1 MKKLLP
7 ALLGLALLA
16 VVLIF
21 ALKNKSGPKEI
32 NPDDI
37 ASIEAPPAGSEALY
51 SVKVVASQKSG
62 QQESPLV
69 ELEGTLAQ
77 SEQGAN
83 EFISH
88 WREISKI
95 SLMGAPTQPAASD
108 AFLNKA
114 MITTIDGRDM
124 VHYIDPSFP
133 QGLLTFQLSLLQKIF
148 LGVKPELGKSIL
160 RSEKDEV
167 GTAKVQYAFTNEG
180 KNFRAVKTWLQY
192 VQDYIKVDAED
203 NNLVYAVGPDGRLI
217 SVEGTITLHY
227 RQPAS
232 THFTTYIKVMLKDHK
247 PLAASAPKVAKDN
260 LKKTDIVKAAAEAR
274 QAQDQSQM
282 TYEEALQKLDA
293 ITEATDSKEVYAVFS
308 ALKADVITNP
318 DHASTLVT
326 KILAEKSRDG
336 SARRR
341 LSAMFG
347 ALAQSQSGEIAN
359 SLANLATE
367 CPDNFCKV
375 QAIVGLNDHP
385 NPSEANAAK
394 MMEIAK
400 ANSDSEIS
408 GTALLA
414 AGSIGK
420 KLSSTLPELPR
431 ELIAELS
438 DPARKNMQSTVI
450 AAMGNHGAADYYPTL
465 SANLSNKDSNVRSS
479 AVYSMR
485 YLPNE
490 EVNGALIN
498 VILKETD
505 KDVTR
510 EAFKA
515 LQYRNLKDEQYVSVA
530 EKTATMEDMDL
541 QQNAARMLIEAYHD
555 NPKNAEASLNALKEK
570 TKFPEVKAYIESEMK
585 AEPPT
590 ADVNP

>member
-7 ALLGLALLA
+7 VLLGLALLA
-16 VVLIF
+16 VVIIF
-21 ALKNKSGPKEI
+21 ALKNKSAPTEI
-32 NPDDI
+32 NSENISD
-37 ASIEAPPAGSEALY
+37 IEAPPSGNEAFY
-51 SVKVVASQKSG
+51 TVKVVASQKNG

-77 SEQGAN
+77 SKQGDN
-83 EFISH
+83 EYISQ

-95 SLMGAPTQPAASD
+95 SLMGAQSQPGSTD

-124 VHYIDPSFP
+124 VHYIDPTFP
-133 QGLLTFQLSLLQKIF
+133 QGLLTFQLSLLQKIY
-148 LGVKPELGKSIL
+148 LGVKPETEKPIL

-167 GTAKVQYAFTNEG
+167 GTAKVQYVFTKEG
-180 KNFRAVKTWLQY
+180 KNFRAIKTWLQY
-192 VQDYIKVDAED
+192 IQDYIKVDAED

-217 SVEGTITLHY
+217 SVEGTVTLHY

-232 THFTTYIKVMLKDHK
+232 THFTTYIKVTLKDHK
-247 PLAASAPKVAKDN
+247 PIQASAPKIVKDS
-260 LKKTDIVKAAAEAR
+260 LKKTDIVQAAAEAR
-274 QAQDQSQM
+274 QAQDQGQM
-282 TYEEALQKLDA
+282 SYEEALKKLDA

-318 DHASTLVT
+318 EHASALVS
-326 KILAEKSRDG
+326 KILGEKSRDA

-347 ALAQSQSGEIAN
+347 ALAQSQSSDIAN

-400 ANSDSEIS
+400 GSKDSEIS

-438 DPARKNMQSTVI
+438 DPARKDMQSTVI
-450 AAMGNHGAADYYPTL
+450 AAMGNHGAPDYYPTL
-465 SANLSNKDSNVRSS
+465 SANLANKDSNVRSS

-515 LQYRNLKDEQYVSVA
+515 LQYRNLNDEQYVAVA
-530 EKTATMEDMDL
+530 EKTATMEDMDM

-590 ADVNP
+590 ADINP